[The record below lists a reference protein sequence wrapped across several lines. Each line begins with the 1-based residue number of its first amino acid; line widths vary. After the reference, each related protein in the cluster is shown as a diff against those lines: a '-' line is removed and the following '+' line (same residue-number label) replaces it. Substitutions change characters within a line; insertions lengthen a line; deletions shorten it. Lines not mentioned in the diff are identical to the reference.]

1 MSVKDKAADDM
12 ILVLIDAISP
22 GDYHGTNSS
31 LFSKVDS
38 RGSAKYQLNYPH
50 LAHYRH
56 PSIHPSLHPMA
67 LQPKSGLGL
76 PFLRFLNRII

>member
-1 MSVKDKAADDM
+1 MSVKDKAAHDM

-22 GDYHGTNSS
+22 GDYHGSNSS

-50 LAHYRH
+50 LAPYRH
-56 PSIHPSLHPMA
+56 PSIPLYIQWRYSPNRA
-67 LQPKSGLGL
+67 LAS
-76 PFLRFLNRII
+76 PFFEVS